1 MQQNDIADA
10 RPHAS
15 LQGIET
21 VRRDNCLL
29 VRDVITTSLEKMLIE
44 KDVDGAVAYVKGMI
58 SNLLMNRIDLS
69 LLVITKVTAA
79 GLWRPAKLQTSWV
92 QAQRMLERLHTA
104 VDLSRIKA
112 DTAAGFLQRRHVCSK
127 VVTAMTYQYSRH

>member
-1 MQQNDIADA
+1 MRVA
-10 RPHAS
+10 RRQRNLRMPWNLAAV
-15 LQGIET
+15 QGIET

-79 GLWRPAKLQTSWV
+79 WLWALLATSQPYGLGQWLCTLASW
-92 QAQRMLERLHTA
+92 H
-104 VDLSRIKA
+104 
-112 DTAAGFLQRRHVCSK
+112 
-127 VVTAMTYQYSRH
+127 